1 MPSDSLPSAKVIA
14 LAPRQSKPSPDTGS
28 GVVVSL
34 RAQAQE
40 QLSGALAD
48 LFKAADDDL
57 FRRSEAGDMTFF
69 SGLRVVRLRAP
80 LIRRLFLEALTLEWS
95 LTGPTDGVGS
105 REASGPVELSLVE
118 DSELEESLALAAMV
132 GPVESSQS
140 AELSALRQRWAV
152 LRGGLAPD
160 SVSIPCSP
168 GAVAAAF
175 HTALEGLEDLEL
187 PVRIVLYKHFDRHV
201 MGALGGLYRRA
212 NEALVA
218 AGILPEIRAAA
229 PAVVRSSTD
238 SGPPP
243 PPAAVHAQAAEA
255 LEPTFAP
262 SRGPTSPA
270 VPAGVPWGALRQLMA
285 GASEGG
291 EDFLPAP
298 RRGEGVKGVVQ
309 GWGGGG
315 SLLPALPA
323 ASLREL
329 GEALAALREI
339 HQLLGVMSASGVAPD
354 QVKEH
359 LLQKLGKDTP
369 EARTLGEHEASIDAI
384 GLVFDHVLNDPNLP
398 APVQALLARL
408 QVPFIR
414 VAVAEPQWLESGD
427 QPARRL
433 LDTLGEAGK
442 AWSPDVDKDGALLG
456 RIEAVVTAV
465 HDQFSENPGVF
476 AEQLAAFEQQQAQA
490 RKQAMPVERRSEQVA
505 QGRDKMAAA
514 QALVAK
520 ELVERTAGRP
530 LPEWLRA
537 LLLRHWQ
544 ARMVLLVLR
553 DGEDSTALRREL
565 FFVEK
570 VVGAREEKDDGGRV
584 ALDTLIPSLLMQL
597 REGLGAVGVSEEE
610 RAKLGAALEAY
621 LTSGTEDI
629 AGTLPSSVA
638 RPSGIVPPPLR
649 KRGPSAPAARLEQVQ
664 ALRIND
670 WVELIDDRGQKT
682 RGKVSWISTVT
693 GRMLLVTVHGL
704 RLTEKTPDELGWML
718 ERGQARV
725 MESRPLFDRAMG
737 SIMERFQR

>member
-1 MPSDSLPSAKVIA
+1 MSSDSLPSAKVIA

-34 RAQAQE
+34 RALAQE
-40 QLSGALAD
+40 QLSGALDD

-57 FRRSEAGDMTFF
+57 FRRSEAGDMAFF

-80 LIRRLFLEALTLEWS
+80 LIRRLFLDDLAREWS
-95 LTGPTDGVGS
+95 LTGPAP
-105 REASGPVELSLVE
+105 EAIRRAEAAPVELSLVE

-140 AELSALRQRWAV
+140 SELGALRQRWAV
-152 LRGGLAPD
+152 LRGGVAPD
-160 SVSIPCSP
+160 SVLVPCSP
-168 GAVAAAF
+168 VAVAAAF
-175 HTALEGLEDLEL
+175 HTALEGMEDLEL
-187 PVRIVLYKHFDRHV
+187 SVRIVLYKHFDRHV

-218 AGILPEIRAAA
+218 AGILPEIRAVSPSLSRSLAGNGS
-229 PAVVRSSTD
+229 PAVLAPDSAPTPEGMESAVAPYAGP
-238 SGPPP
+238 SGP
-243 PPAAVHAQAAEA
+243 
-255 LEPTFAP
+255 
-262 SRGPTSPA
+262 
-270 VPAGVPWGALRQLMA
+270 VPAGVPWGALRQVVA
-285 GASEGG
+285 GASSVPAGDQE
-291 EDFLPAP
+291 FLPGP
-298 RRGEGVKGVVQ
+298 RRAAGVEGVVQ
-309 GWGGGG
+309 GWGGG
-315 SLLPALPA
+315 SAPLLPA

-359 LLQKLGKDTP
+359 LLQRLGKDTP

-384 GLVFDHVLNDPNLP
+384 GLVFDHVLKDPTLP
-398 APVQALLARL
+398 APVRALLARL

-442 AWSPDVDKDGALLG
+442 AWSPEVDKDGALLG

-490 RKQAMPVERRSEQVA
+490 RQQAMPVERRSEQVA

-514 QALVAK
+514 QALVAR

-553 DGEDSTALRREL
+553 DGPESPALRREL

-570 VVGAREEKDDGGRV
+570 LVGAREEKDAGGRV

-597 REGLGAVGVSEEE
+597 REGLEAVGVSEEE
-610 RAKLGAALEAY
+610 RTKLGAALEAY

-629 AGTLPSSVA
+629 AGTLPSSVG
-638 RPSGIVPPPLR
+638 RPTGIVPPPLR
-649 KRGPSAPAARLEQVQ
+649 KRGPPAPSVRLEQVK
-664 ALRIND
+664 ALQVND
-670 WVELIDDRGQKT
+670 WVELVDDRGQKT
-682 RGKVSWISTVT
+682 RGKVSWISSVT
-693 GRMLLVTVHGL
+693 GRLLLVTVHGL
-704 RLTEKTPDELGWML
+704 RLGEKTPDELGWML
-718 ERGQARV
+718 ERGHARV